1 MLLLM
6 SQEEKPLS
14 ELETK
19 IAKAYRINESVENEQ
34 REIEVRL
41 NKIEGLKP
49 LLPNRKYGQKWED
62 LEFGLSAQS
71 LIERQQD
78 IYKLVEER
86 TNKNIY
92 TTYVEAAAILDDEVE
107 DKNRQARETLEQLVK
122 KKLLKTSTVITDKDS
137 RGKRYWTT

>member
-1 MLLLM
+1 M

-62 LEFGLSAQS
+62 LEYGISARS
-71 LIERQQD
+71 LIERSD
-78 IYKLVEER
+78 APLADSLNLNSGYWEKIEKAEKSRFKYFDEID
-86 TNKNIY
+86 KNIEKL
-92 TTYVEAAAILDDEVE
+92 T
-107 DKNRQARETLEQLVK
+107 K
-122 KKLLKTSTVITDKDS
+122 KRFSNF
-137 RGKRYWTT
+137 